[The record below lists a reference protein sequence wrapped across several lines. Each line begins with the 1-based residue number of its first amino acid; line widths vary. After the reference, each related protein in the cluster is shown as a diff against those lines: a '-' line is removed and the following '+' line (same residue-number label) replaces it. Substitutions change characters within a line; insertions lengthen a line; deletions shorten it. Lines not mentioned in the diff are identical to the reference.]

1 MQNNILVFLTVLLGV
16 IGGTGAYKLSALF
29 SNLMYITSLGI
40 YFWIQLGNYRHMGPG
55 SIKIDLKKYVVFLLY
70 IAFLLAYFLK
80 ETTVGMQYMFT
91 SDAGLMRQYTD
102 LFRGLITFL
111 IVAATYQITKEA
123 KVLVILP
130 LLCLGMQ
137 LLGLFLESYEII
149 DYNDK
154 MAAED
159 YMDEDANTK
168 LLHRPG
174 GFLNAN
180 MTAAIAMIWFFIM
193 MEVNK
198 DSAIILKGLALLLT
212 LSICILTQSRAAM
225 LFLASYALYTLIVSR
240 NVKFL
245 MALVFVAMVSLTVS
259 HYFELV
265 MVQDI
270 VDNFTSRADRNNSS
284 TLERL
289 SVLAYAIKSF
299 FDAPVFGNGYR
310 YVAKTEG
317 HGLSSH
323 NQVMEI
329 LTNFGLV
336 GFVIIVILYI
346 TFYHKNSFSYLSLC
360 IFPTML
366 FSHNFFEN
374 SSYQVVLAF
383 AYYGY
388 DKAQAKIRGNRIV
401 KEME

>member
-1 MQNNILVFLTVLLGV
+1 
-16 IGGTGAYKLSALF
+16 
-29 SNLMYITSLGI
+29 
-40 YFWIQLGNYRHMGPG
+40 
-55 SIKIDLKKYVVFLLY
+55 
-70 IAFLLAYFLK
+70 
-80 ETTVGMQYMFT
+80 
-91 SDAGLMRQYTD
+91 
-102 LFRGLITFL
+102 
-111 IVAATYQITKEA
+111 
-123 KVLVILP
+123 
-130 LLCLGMQ
+130 
-137 LLGLFLESYEII
+137 
-149 DYNDK
+149 
-154 MAAED
+154 
-159 YMDEDANTK
+159 MDEDANSK

-212 LSICILTQSRAAM
+212 LSICMLTQSRAAM

-245 MALVFVAMVSLTVS
+245 MAIVFVAMVSLAVS

-323 NQVMEI
+323 NQVAEI

-336 GFVIIVILYI
+336 GFVIIITLYI

-360 IFPTML
+360 IFPTMF

-388 DKAQAKIRGNRIV
+388 DKAQEKTRGNRIV
-401 KEME
+401 KEMQ